1 MIVLIFQVSIY
12 KKKAKKYLIKNLN
25 MPIIILN
32 FKFFFVQ
39 ISTTFSTTHTFK
51 IETVSYLFV
60 NVNFLNYFFLK
71 KKKLTWNFNRLYF
84 SSWSENVNKN
94 IFFNLFNKI
103 QVFSFFLNFKKLNK
117 HICCFVSIWAKK
129 RKRGGE
135 N

>member
-71 KKKLTWNFNRLYF
+71 KKKTHLEF
-84 SSWSENVNKN
+84 
-94 IFFNLFNKI
+94 
-103 QVFSFFLNFKKLNK
+103 
-117 HICCFVSIWAKK
+117 
-129 RKRGGE
+129 
-135 N
+135 